1 MTIPRFLHATS
12 LLLMLASAI
21 ASQTVEP
28 ANLWHWVIKDP
39 LTAPNGEEYFASAL
53 KDTVVPAGHAHYL
66 QGVLVSITP
75 ETVGVRRLLV
85 SMEGNDKADV
95 TIMLR
100 GQMAKLKTEPKKGT
114 AVRFAGVIQKFT
126 KEPFMVTFLVNRR
139 GSFVDFVKSR

>member
-1 MTIPRFLHATS
+1 M
-12 LLLMLASAI
+12 MASSI

-28 ANLWHWVIKDP
+28 ANVWHWVIKTP
-39 LTAPNGEEYFASAL
+39 LTAPNGDDYFSSAL
-53 KDTVVPAGHAHYL
+53 KDTVVPAGLAPYL

-75 ETVGVRRLLV
+75 ETAGVRRLLV
-85 SMEGNDKADV
+85 SMEGNGKADV

-114 AVRFAGVIQKFT
+114 VVRFRGVIQKFT
-126 KEPFMVTFLVNRR
+126 KEPFMVTFLMNRR